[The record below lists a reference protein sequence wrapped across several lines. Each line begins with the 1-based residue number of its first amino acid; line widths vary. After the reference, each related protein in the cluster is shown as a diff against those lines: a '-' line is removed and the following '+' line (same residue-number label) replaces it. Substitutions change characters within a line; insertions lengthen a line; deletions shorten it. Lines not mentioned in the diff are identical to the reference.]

1 MAEEIINSLAQIDSL
16 KVAGRT
22 SSFSY
27 KGKNANLKVIGE
39 TLGVATILEG
49 SVRKQGDRLR
59 ITAQLLRASDGF
71 HMWSDTYDGTLA
83 DIFDLQ
89 ERIARE
95 ITTKLQVVLVSGN
108 ERLVATA
115 TSSPDAYVLFVEAQ
129 GLVSR
134 RTELPHA
141 IDLLNRATALDPK
154 FARAWSKLAVANMI
168 APQYSTRLWK
178 SSWEAGEA
186 AARRALALDPASAE
200 SYAALGYMYLSE
212 RRYLEMDAAF
222 TQALALNA
230 HDVTALY
237 WAANGLTS
245 MGRVSAADTLLD
257 RILQDDPVNAL
268 TLQYKGITRFA
279 KGDMAAA
286 QKYSLAGIAAG
297 IKIAHM
303 IPSQIEAAAGTYDS
317 ATADFTIGFGSIIS
331 SFSEPD
337 LVTIFQGTYGD
348 GAARASA
355 LATVNRRSKDVL
367 APTMYLFVSEPAR
380 AFSEFERAGSGLSD
394 AFLDWLWLP
403 TAYSRL
409 ARQHPSFQGFAKRQ
423 GMVDYWRKAGWPD
436 LCRAAPKL
444 GPDAF
449 TCD

>member
-1 MAEEIINSLAQIDSL
+1 
-16 KVAGRT
+16 
-22 SSFSY
+22 
-27 KGKNANLKVIGE
+27 
-39 TLGVATILEG
+39 
-49 SVRKQGDRLR
+49 
-59 ITAQLLRASDGF
+59 
-71 HMWSDTYDGTLA
+71 MWSDTYDGTLA

-95 ITTKLQVVLVSGN
+95 ITTKLKVVLAPGS

-115 TSSPDAYVLFVEAQ
+115 TASPEAYALFVEAQ

-134 RTELPHA
+134 RTDLPHA
-141 IDLLNRATALDPK
+141 INLLNRATALDPN
-154 FARAWSKLAVANMI
+154 FARAWSKLAVANMV
-168 APQYSTRLWK
+168 APQYSPLSWK
-178 SSWEAGEA
+178 SAWKAGEV
-186 AARRALALDPASAE
+186 AARRALALDPTSAE

-212 RRYLEMDAAF
+212 RRYTDMDAAF
-222 TQALALNA
+222 TQALALNG
-230 HDVTALY
+230 HDVTTLY

-245 MGRVSAADTLLD
+245 MGRVAAAEKLLD
-257 RILQDDPVNAL
+257 QILREDPVNAL

-279 KGDMAAA
+279 KGDFAAA

-303 IPSQIEAAAGTYDS
+303 IPSQIGAEAGTYDS
-317 ATADFTIGFGSIIS
+317 ATTDFTIGFGSIIS
-331 SFSEPD
+331 AFNEVD
-337 LVTIFQGTYGD
+337 LATIFHGTYAD

-355 LATVNRRSKDVL
+355 LAVVNKSSKDVL
-367 APTMYLFVSEPAR
+367 APTMYLFISEPSR
-380 AFSEFERAGSGLSD
+380 AFSEFEKSGSGLSD

-409 ARQHPSFQGFAKRQ
+409 ARQHPAFQGFAKRL
-423 GMVDYWRKAGWPD
+423 GMVDYWRKADWPD
-436 LCRAAPKL
+436 LCRAAPDR